1 MPVLAR
7 KEKNMLD
14 ALKDYLKM
22 RKELGGFYVKV
33 GDSYIKKKLIGNTQ
47 RSSMTGGNLNPIRNN
62 NETSENFIEFF
73 QDNLL
78 EEYGLR
84 LVRKIG
90 LGEII
95 NDIKVAWSDDN
106 EWIRKIGLID
116 TSEKR
121 VIHPFT
127 YCVIRLQYWSGNFPH
142 LYTTRYRSKLEYY
155 ESFNSI
161 LIIRIGDHYYE
172 KKKGQEIKEIE
183 QLYEA
188 HIQNIYQKDGKVKA
202 IAFRNK
208 YLDLSNMKFI
218 KGEYRSEIGLFQ
230 YVENGKYFYIGNHDL
245 YGPFTEKFAN
255 GTDRPFLLGHDIDI
269 ESVKEVNNFYGNTIE
284 GQKFTI
290 YYVGYGF
297 IRKEISTGYDY
308 GVYWRRE
315 STDTHLYI
323 CRSKTQYFLV
333 RVKAS
338 FSVKYETLG
347 EMPGKKVHQVLRSAR
362 IDGKCF
368 YQVDGDN
375 KKEIYLVSFDE
386 KYIPT
391 IHGKYI
397 GEYIHQKKD
406 FREILDDGGDISKC
420 FYGREITE
428 YKNEVDSKYYIEKYV
443 DGKLIWKKGPY
454 DEPSDDYRFLH
465 TINAK
470 YTATFLGHITYYDE
484 FGSKKCSDEVVELS
498 ERKSIIDS
506 KYYYEWSV
514 NEKYKGMIG
523 PFDRSILP
531 KK

>member
-22 RKELGGFYVKV
+22 RKELGGFYVEV

-47 RSSMTGGNLNPIRNN
+47 RSSMTGENLNPIRDN
-62 NETSENFIEFF
+62 NETSENFKEFF

-127 YCVIRLQYWSGNFPH
+127 YCVIRLKYWSGNFP

-255 GTDRPFLLGHDIDI
+255 GTDRPFLLVHDIDI

-297 IRKEISTGYDY
+297 IRKEISTSYDY

-338 FSVKYETLG
+338 FPVDYETIG
-347 EMPGKKVHQVLRSAR
+347 EMPGKKINSVAL
-362 IDGKCF
+362 IKNKIY
-368 YQVDGDN
+368 YQVNGDN
-375 KKEIYLVSFDE
+375 NKELYLMSFDE

-397 GEYIHQKKD
+397 GEYIHRKKE

-428 YKNEVDSKYYIEKYV
+428 YKNDLDSKYYIEKYV

-454 DEPSDDYRFLH
+454 DEPSDDYRLLH

-498 ERKSIIDS
+498 ERKSIVDS

-514 NEKYKGMIG
+514 NEKYEGRIG

-531 KK
+531 KE